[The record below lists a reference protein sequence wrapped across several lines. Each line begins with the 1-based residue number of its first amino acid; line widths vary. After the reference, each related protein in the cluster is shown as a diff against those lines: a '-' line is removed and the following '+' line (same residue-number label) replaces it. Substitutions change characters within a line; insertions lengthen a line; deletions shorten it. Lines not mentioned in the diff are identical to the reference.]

1 MTTDTRHKDT
11 NWDLSNINWQQVPIA
26 VLMDI
31 RDELRRLNAFL
42 DCTQFRA
49 IPRELRKI
57 RTNTTKKT
65 RSNGGRA

>member
-1 MTTDTRHKDT
+1 MVNDTRHK
-11 NWDLSNINWQQVPIA
+11 NASWDLTDISWQTVPIA

-31 RDELRRLNAFL
+31 RDELQRLNNFL

-57 RTNTTKKT
+57 RTNTTKKQ
-65 RSNGGRA
+65 RMIGRKR